1 MKMVLARA
9 CSILA
14 MAWMTLP
21 SAWAA
26 AASIAA
32 RAQVFATSAGTV
44 RITPLY
50 HGSARI
56 EAGREVIYIDPAK
69 PFDFSK
75 APKADLILITD
86 IDEYHMDPEAEAAL
100 SKPGTEIVSPA
111 AAARTLAEAWPI
123 NNGENKT
130 WHGWTIEAVP
140 NYTLE
145 SNHPRAKYAQ
155 EKGLHEKGRANGYVL
170 TYGDKRFYFSGA
182 SDDVPEIRALKNI
195 DVAFVRV
202 RIGPYPDPAGAA
214 EAALIFLPK
223 IVIPYQYFDSDLA
236 QFRKKLD
243 GTGVEVRVLEGYS
256 Q

>member
-1 MKMVLARA
+1 MKMVLTRA

-14 MAWMTLP
+14 AIAWMTP
-21 SAWAA
+21 PAAWAA
-26 AASIAA
+26 APIAA
-32 RAQVFATSAGTV
+32 PTQVFATSAGAV
-44 RITPLY
+44 KITPLY
-50 HGSARI
+50 RGSARI

-69 PFDFSK
+69 PFDFRK

-86 IDEYHMDPEAEAAL
+86 IDEYHMDPDAEAAL
-100 SKPGTEIVSPA
+100 RKPGTEIVSPA
-111 AAARTLAEAWPI
+111 AAARILAEAWPI
-123 NNGENKT
+123 NNGENRT
-130 WHGWTIEAVP
+130 WHGWTIEAIP
-140 NYTLE
+140 NYNLE

-155 EKGLHEKGRANGYVL
+155 ENGLHEKGRANGYVL

-182 SDDVPEIRALKNI
+182 SDDVPEIRALEHI
-195 DVAFVRV
+195 DVAFVRM